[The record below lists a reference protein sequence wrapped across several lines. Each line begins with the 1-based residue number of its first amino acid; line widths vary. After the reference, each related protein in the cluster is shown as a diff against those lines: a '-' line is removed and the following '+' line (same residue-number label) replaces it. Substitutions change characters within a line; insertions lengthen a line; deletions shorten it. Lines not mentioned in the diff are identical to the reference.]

1 MKIHALCVA
10 SVPILLETFRF
21 WLDRFGQGEL
31 VVSAVPFK
39 DTKKV
44 SGRYDLVVALI
55 VDVGEAAYAADML
68 KNLQDTNPSIRSL
81 AILCSQK
88 KRELPSIARF
98 TTILDGK
105 STVAT
110 LADELHVFDS
120 KEKALGVSEKQNMFT
135 SRERQVLGML
145 AKGLSTKEISF
156 ELGISVHTVV
166 AHRRSLYMKT
176 GIHSL
181 QQLAVFAALHPTYC

>member
-1 MKIHALCVA
+1 MKIHALCA
-10 SVPILLETFRF
+10 AGVPILLETFRF
-21 WLDRFGQGEL
+21 WLDRFGQGE
-31 VVSAVPFK
+31 VAVSAVPFE
-39 DTKKV
+39 DTKKEK
-44 SGRYDLVVALI
+44 GRYDLVVALI
-55 VDVGEAAYAADML
+55 VDIAEAAYAADML
-68 KNLQDTNPSIRSL
+68 KSLQDANPSIRSL
-81 AILCSQK
+81 AILCNVK
-88 KRELPSIARF
+88 KRELPRIARF

-105 STVAT
+105 STVAQVV
-110 LADELHVFDS
+110 AELHVFDS
-120 KEKALGVSEKQNMFT
+120 TEKALGVSEKQSMFT